1 MIGDPSGRTDMRRML
16 TREDIDHNA
25 ECFKRQMERFIE
37 FGEGKAM
44 MLNNADWLLKL
55 NYIDL
60 LREVGACFSVNN
72 MLRAECYKQRM
83 EKGLSFLEFNYMI
96 MQSYDFYYLY
106 QNYGIKK
113 ALASKAKSF
122 DARAMLHRGTTLL
135 VFSQR
140 KSNSNRITDGPP
152 QPTLF
157 HFGAELR
164 KVFAREGALRL
175 SSAGHFLLRTSHT
188 TYFRQCFYI
197 YYYTHFGLLCQAPSQ
212 IWELCQNN
220 RLI

>member
-1 MIGDPSGRTDMRRML
+1 MILAIPRCMCYTICVNFHIDPSYLFCACGCQTHSHFTIGGIFVQRQKPL
-16 TREDIDHNA
+16 WNHPLSGWFSRE
-25 ECFKRQMERFIE
+25 
-37 FGEGKAM
+37 
-44 MLNNADWLLKL
+44 L
-55 NYIDL
+55 L
-60 LREVGACFSVNN
+60 LRRS
-72 MLRAECYKQRM
+72 
-83 EKGLSFLEFNYMI
+83 S
-96 MQSYDFYYLY
+96 LY
-106 QNYGIKK
+106 KK

-175 SSAGHFLLRTSHT
+175 SSAGHFLLRTSHA